1 MLRAQLF
8 QLCHD
13 AVGNVGDALGI
24 EGVHHVLDDVHLVLD
39 REVDEVGVDEYV
51 KRGSQLSVV
60 LEE

>member
-1 MLRAQLF
+1 MLGPQL
-8 QLCHD
+8 LKLSHD
-13 AVGNVGDALGI
+13 AVCDVRDALCI

-39 REVDEVGVDEYV
+39 REVDEVSVDEYV